1 VSESVSTSSTTLW
14 ATTPAHRRRDYGET
28 ALWTAIA
35 MLDAAML
42 ILCSIS
48 PKLDPSLTQT
58 APMVFG
64 P

>member
-1 VSESVSTSSTTLW
+1 MDRNCHV
-14 ATTPAHRRRDYGET
+14 G
-28 ALWTAIA
+28 
-35 MLDAAML
+35 AAML

-58 APMVFG
+58 AAMVFG